1 MDDFHITDKDN
12 PDRIYNRDHP
22 GNYDPDW
29 HAKKLAREKAAQS
42 SPSAAD
48 YLVCT
53 RCGAESYT
61 QTHNEP
67 CNVCLKGRMEMPMK
81 VSDMSLSERREIEE
95 DMKGDQAYDEEKGK

>member
-1 MDDFHITDKDN
+1 MANDDFIFLDKDD
-12 PDRIYNRDHP
+12 PDRAVRNRSS

-29 HAKKLAREKAAQS
+29 FKKKMAREAN
-42 SPSAAD
+42 PSAD

-81 VSDMSLSERREIEE
+81 ISDMSLSERREIED
-95 DMKGDQAYDEEKGK
+95 DMKGDLSK